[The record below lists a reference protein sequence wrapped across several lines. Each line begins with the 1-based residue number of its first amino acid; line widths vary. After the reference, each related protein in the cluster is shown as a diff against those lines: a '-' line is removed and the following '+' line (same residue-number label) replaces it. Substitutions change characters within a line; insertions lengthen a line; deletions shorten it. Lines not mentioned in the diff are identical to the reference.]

1 MTATF
6 DVRFHAGYAN
16 LPANPFHFQGK
27 GQVVV
32 EADFV
37 LVRGSVHRS
46 FRLPAR
52 AEQRLRMVDI
62 VNVYTE
68 GRHLHFHVLGVR
80 GSQAVGFTL
89 RDADVARR
97 LLALLPTRQTD
108 AFAVAHAEQETF
120 HDRIDYWSPST
131 PVIWT
136 LLALNI
142 GIFFLMWFLR
152 PGVPG
157 GTMGALVG
165 WGTKSPVDVMLRS
178 YQLIAWGSNVT
189 SLTLHGQPWRLV
201 TSMFLHGSLLH
212 LAFNMFALWQ
222 VGQLVERLFGSL
234 RFIGLYT
241 VAGVC
246 GSLASVLWH
255 PSVSSV
261 GASGAIFGIVGGLFA
276 FTRRAHSG
284 VPPTVVTELQGS
296 LLPFLVFNLM
306 AGFAYPHT
314 DNAAHIGGLVGG
326 WLAGFVLARSIHVPH
341 DGDKDRRAA

>member
-27 GQVVV
+27 GQVAV
-32 EADFV
+32 EADCV
-37 LVRGSVHRS
+37 RLRGSVHRS

-52 AEQRLRMVDI
+52 AEERVRMVDI
-62 VNVYTE
+62 VNAYSE
-68 GRHLHFHVLGVR
+68 GRHVHFLDVR
-80 GSQAVGFTL
+80 ANQSVGFSLPDEDT
-89 RDADVARR
+89 AQR
-97 LLALLPTRQTD
+97 LLALLPKRQTD
-108 AFAVAHAEQETF
+108 TFAVAYKEQETF

-136 LLALNI
+136 LLVLNV
-142 GIFFLMWFLR
+142 GIYFLMWLLR
-152 PGVPG
+152 PRVPG
-157 GTMGALVG
+157 GTMGAIVG
-165 WGTKSPVDVMLRS
+165 WGMNSPVDAILRS
-178 YQLIAWGSNVT
+178 NQLVQWGSNLT

-212 LAFNMFALWQ
+212 LAFNMLALWQ
-222 VGQLVERLFGSL
+222 VGQLVERLFGSR

-241 VAGVC
+241 IAGVC

-255 PSVSSV
+255 PSVNSV

-276 FTRRAHSG
+276 FTRREHSG

-296 LLPFLVFNLM
+296 LLPFLLFNLA
-306 AGFAYPHT
+306 AGFVYPHT

-326 WLAGFVLARSIHVPH
+326 WVAGFFLARSIHVPQQ
-341 DGDKDRRAA
+341 AAPQ